1 MDEGGSAGPVAASL
15 PAVDAPAM
23 PEQIAL
29 LVPPRISNLDEFE
42 PLAALHGVQL
52 VAVRDAGMRPTLS
65 PQDWIILPG
74 SKHTSTDLA
83 WLRRQGL
90 DVWVKAHAARGGRVL
105 GICGGLQIL
114 GRRLLDPLGLDGS
127 GEGLGLLPL
136 QTRFEHEKVLRHRST
151 RFETL
156 PGAWAA
162 LSGVPVAGYEI
173 HQGRTMPMDA
183 ADPVGADGVLPSETE
198 GIRALPDALGWCNP
212 RGNVLGIYLHGLFE
226 NDAVL
231 AALFGQ
237 RARTMAEVFDGLADH
252 VAAGFAPG
260 VLEGL
265 LD

>member
-42 PLAALHGVQL
+42 PLAALQGVQL

-65 PQDWIILPG
+65 SQDWIILPG

-114 GRRLLDPLGLDGS
+114 GRMLLDPLGLDGS

-136 QTRFEHEKVLRHRST
+136 QTRFEHEKVLRHCST
-151 RFETL
+151 HFETL

-183 ADPVGADGVLPSETE
+183 ADPV
-198 GIRALPDALGWCNP
+198 DAARDPPAWP
-212 RGNVLGIYLHGLFE
+212 
-226 NDAVL
+226 
-231 AALFGQ
+231 AASAGG
-237 RARTMAEVFDGLADH
+237 RARPRHARTRSAPARP
-252 VAAGFAPG
+252 AAGAQPPARRSW
-260 VLEGL
+260 
-265 LD
+265 